1 MREGAHTR
9 VDPRIPYCV
18 RSHLE
23 ALLFLQAMR
32 VCRLEG
38 RDEMALGH
46 EGRPN
51 GAYGGEADGIS
62 ARDDTIEWA
71 RAIERQL
78 LRDRLRATIVPGLE
92 QLVDPA
98 ADPAE
103 LIALADVQARRL
115 RAELENQAH
124 RDSRDLIGVHLDV
137 PVLRAREA
145 EREWVRGHLHDTA
158 LQILEFIAGDGF
170 GTGLTA
176 AHIARLAGGAARDL
190 HRFIDRADEVAAT
203 QLLPELEL
211 ITAEAGR
218 LDSRVELIVQGVDS
232 PPTGEHASALAGAV
246 REAITNAR
254 KHANASH
261 VVVRVEQAEDGSTA
275 VTVTD
280 DGVGIDP
287 DSAVDGDG
295 LGVQGSI
302 LGRMSRVGGQ
312 ASLQRPPG
320 GGTRVVLVTST
331 QET

>member
-1 MREGAHTR
+1 MGA
-9 VDPRIPYCV
+9 
-18 RSHLE
+18 
-23 ALLFLQAMR
+23 
-32 VCRLEG
+32 
-38 RDEMALGH
+38 
-46 EGRPN
+46 N
-51 GAYGGEADGIS
+51 GADGDGIS
-62 ARDDTIEWA
+62 MRGDTIEWA

-92 QLVDPA
+92 ELVDPA
-98 ADPAE
+98 AEPAD

-124 RDSRDLIGVHLDV
+124 RDSHDV
-137 PVLRAREA
+137 LSIHSDVAILRAREA

-203 QLLPELEL
+203 QLLPELER
-211 ITAEAGR
+211 ITAEAGW
-218 LDSRVELIVQGVDS
+218 LDSRVELVVHDVDS
-232 PPTGEHASALAGAV
+232 APTGEQASALAGAV
-246 REAITNAR
+246 REAVTNAH

-261 VVVRVEQAEDGSTA
+261 VIVRVEQTPDGNTA

-280 DGVGIDP
+280 DGIGIDP
-287 DSAVDGDG
+287 DRDVDGDG

-302 LGRMSRVGGQ
+302 VGRMHRIGGQ
-312 ASLQRPPG
+312 ASLQCAPG
-320 GGTRVVLVTST
+320 GGTRVTLVTST
-331 QET
+331 QEN